1 MLDWVHGLN
10 AGPMI
15 SSLSLR
21 LEWVHGKRSSRCN
34 GLRLGR
40 DSVLVD
46 LHPLGSLG
54 PVAID
59 VVGSCVGIR
68 TCARTLWGTDISWR
82 VTRDNE
88 LFTLVMTPLMASTD
102 NGPPTVPLNPLGRPS
117 PRFPSSHLN
126 PLHPTSL

>member
-15 SSLSLR
+15 SNLSLR
-21 LEWVHGKRSSRCN
+21 LESVRGKRPSRCC
-34 GLRLGR
+34 GLRFGR
-40 DSVLVD
+40 GSVLLD
-46 LHPLGSLG
+46 LLGSLE

-59 VVGSCVGIR
+59 DVGSCVGIH
-68 TCARTLWGTDISWR
+68 TYVPTLWGTDISWR
-82 VTRDNE
+82 VTSDNE
-88 LFTLVMTPLMASTD
+88 LLTLVMTPLMASTD
-102 NGPPTVPLNPLGRPS
+102 RGPPTVPLNPLGRPS